1 MIGSW
6 VAVYH
11 AFSSNEHKI
20 ESILFIC
27 LGLALILHSENRS
40 LQFSVVKRESMI
52 SWVHLAGVVATVALL
67 LVISWWSG
75 RRVKDARTFIT
86 GGNSGSWMVCGAM
99 LGTLAGGQ
107 STIGTAQL
115 AFCYGLSAWWF
126 TIGAGLGALVL
137 GLLYAGPLRR
147 SGCTT
152 LLEVV
157 SREYGRK
164 AETVGSILFLIGIF
178 ISIMSQVL
186 SSSAMIGSLFGMS
199 TVWASILG
207 AVLIML
213 MVLFGGIRSAGM
225 GGIVKLV
232 LLYLCSLAAGIVVWR
247 FAGGLSGLRDG
258 VDAVYQSPSL
268 VQFNG
273 LTDVE
278 SIHHRYGSPFARGI
292 FKDLGGCLSLIL
304 GVVCT
309 QSYAQCIWSAASTP
323 KARNGAMLCA
333 LFMPIIGAACTLVG
347 IYMRG
352 HYVTA
357 DELKALQTA
366 GETLPA
372 GLGVIENSAQAF
384 PAFILKHLPAWLGGL
399 MLGTMLI
406 NILGCGSGLSL
417 GAATILVR
425 DVYGNFKRRM
435 GMTSSPLSQ
444 LSQTRLS
451 IVAIL
456 TAAVIA
462 TLLFRSTFIN
472 DLGFLSLGLR
482 AVAILFPMCLA
493 LWMPGRFSPN
503 RVLLSM
509 PVGVASLL
517 LANFVSLPGDAVYY
531 GLGASL
537 VILLADKP
545 FSKASNQ

>member
-1 MIGSW
+1 
-6 VAVYH
+6 
-11 AFSSNEHKI
+11 
-20 ESILFIC
+20 
-27 LGLALILHSENRS
+27 
-40 LQFSVVKRESMI
+40 MI
-52 SWVHLAGVVATVALL
+52 SWIHLLGVVATVALL
-67 LVISWWSG
+67 LAISWWSG

-86 GGNSGSWMVCGAM
+86 GGNSGSWMVCGAL

-137 GLLYAGPLRR
+137 GLFYAGPLRR
-147 SGCTT
+147 SGCST

-186 SSSAMIGSLFGMS
+186 SSSAMIGSLFGIP
-199 TVWASILG
+199 TLWASILG

-213 MVLFGGIRSAGM
+213 MVLFGGIRSAGV

-232 LLYLCSLAAGIVVWR
+232 LLYLCSLVAGVVVWHI
-247 FAGGLSGLRDG
+247 AGGLTGLRDG

-268 VQFNG
+268 AQFNG

-278 SIHHRYGSPFARGI
+278 SIHHRYGSPFARGV

-309 QSYAQCIWSAASTP
+309 QSYAQCIWSAATTP
-323 KARNGAMLCA
+323 KARRGALLCS

-357 DELKALQTA
+357 DELKALQAA
-366 GETLPA
+366 GEALPA
-372 GLGVIENSAQAF
+372 GLGVIENSSQAF

-425 DVYGNFKRRM
+425 DVYGNVKRRM
-435 GMTSSPLSQ
+435 GLTASPLSQ

-451 IVAIL
+451 IVGIL
-456 TAAVIA
+456 VAAVIA
-462 TLLFRSTFIN
+462 TS
-472 DLGFLSLGLR
+472 
-482 AVAILFPMCLA
+482 LFPATYC
-493 LWMPGRFSPN
+493 
-503 RVLLSM
+503 
-509 PVGVASLL
+509 AST
-517 LANFVSLPGDAVYY
+517 LP
-531 GLGASL
+531 
-537 VILLADKP
+537 
-545 FSKASNQ
+545 

>member
-1 MIGSW
+1 MVSAIHLIG
-6 VAVYH
+6 VV
-11 AFSSNEHKI
+11 
-20 ESILFIC
+20 LTVG
-27 LGLALILHSENRS
+27 LLLAL
-40 LQFSVVKRESMI
+40 
-52 SWVHLAGVVATVALL
+52 SWL
-67 LVISWWSG
+67 SG
-75 RRVKDARTFIT
+75 RKVKDAHSFTT
-86 GGNSGSWMVCGAM
+86 GGKNGSLLVCGAM

-137 GLLYAGPLRR
+137 GVVYAGPLRR

-164 AETVGSILFLIGIF
+164 AETVGSLLFLIGIF

-186 SSSAMIGSLFGMS
+186 SSSAMIGSLFGIS
-199 TVWASILG
+199 SIWSSFIG

-213 MVLFGGIRSAGM
+213 LVLFGGIRSAGV
-225 GGIVKLV
+225 GGIAKLI
-232 LLYLCSLAAGIVVWR
+232 LLYLCSVVAGIVVWR
-247 FAGGLSGLRDG
+247 IAGGIAGLSDG
-258 VDAVYQSPSL
+258 VDSVYHSPTL
-268 VQFNG
+268 AQFNG
-273 LTDVE
+273 LTDAE

-292 FKDLGGCLSLIL
+292 FKDMGGCLSLVL

-323 KARNGAMLCA
+323 KARRGSLLCA
-333 LFMPIIGAACTLVG
+333 FFMPIIGAACTLVG

-357 DELKALQTA
+357 DELKAL
-366 GETLPA
+366 PV

-384 PAFILKHLPAWLGGL
+384 PAFILAHLPAWLGGL

-435 GMTSSPLSQ
+435 GMKASPLSQ
-444 LSQTRLS
+444 LAQTRLS
-451 IVAIL
+451 ITGIL
-456 TAAVIA
+456 AMAFLGAV
-462 TLLFRSTFIN
+462 TFRGTFIN

-482 AVAILFPMCLA
+482 AVAILFPLCFA
-493 LWMPGRFSPN
+493 LWLPGRFKAN

-509 PVGVASLL
+509 PIGVAALL
-517 LANFVSLPGDAVYY
+517 LANFTSLPGDAVYY
-531 GLGASL
+531 GLAASL
-537 VILLADKP
+537 LTVLFP
-545 FSKASNQ
+545 SSNNRNN

>member
-1 MIGSW
+1 
-6 VAVYH
+6 
-11 AFSSNEHKI
+11 
-20 ESILFIC
+20 
-27 LGLALILHSENRS
+27 
-40 LQFSVVKRESMI
+40 MI
-52 SWVHLAGVVATVALL
+52 SWIHLLGVVATVALL
-67 LVISWWSG
+67 LAISWWSG

-86 GGNSGSWMVCGAM
+86 GGNSGSWMVCGAL

-137 GLLYAGPLRR
+137 GLFYAGPLRR
-147 SGCTT
+147 SGCST

-186 SSSAMIGSLFGMS
+186 SSSAMIGSLFGIP
-199 TVWASILG
+199 TLWASILG

-213 MVLFGGIRSAGM
+213 MVLFGGIRSAGV

-232 LLYLCSLAAGIVVWR
+232 LLYLCSLVAGIVVWHV
-247 FAGGLSGLRDG
+247 AGGLSGLRDG

-268 VQFNG
+268 AQFNG

-278 SIHHRYGSPFARGI
+278 SIHHRYGSPFARGV

-309 QSYAQCIWSAASTP
+309 QSYAQCIWSAATTP
-323 KARNGAMLCA
+323 KARRGALLCS

-357 DELKALQTA
+357 DELTALQAA
-366 GETLPA
+366 GEALPA
-372 GLGVIENSAQAF
+372 GLGVIENSSQAF

-425 DVYGNFKRRM
+425 DVYGNVKRRM
-435 GMTSSPLSQ
+435 GLTASPLSQ

-451 IVAIL
+451 IVGIL
-456 TAAVIA
+456 VAAVIA
-462 TLLFRSTFIN
+462 TSLFHSTFIN

-482 AVAILFPMCLA
+482 AVAILFPLCFA
-493 LWMPGRFSPN
+493 LWWPGRIKPG
-503 RVLLSM
+503 RMVLSM
-509 PVGVASLL
+509 PVGVAAML
-517 LANFVSLPGDAVYY
+517 LANFTSLPGDAVYY

-537 VILLADKP
+537 LILLASRP
-545 FSKASNQ
+545 RH

>member
-1 MIGSW
+1 MVSTIHLIG
-6 VAVYH
+6 V
-11 AFSSNEHKI
+11 
-20 ESILFIC
+20 ILTVG
-27 LGLALILHSENRS
+27 LLLAL
-40 LQFSVVKRESMI
+40 
-52 SWVHLAGVVATVALL
+52 SWL
-67 LVISWWSG
+67 SG
-75 RRVKDARTFIT
+75 RKVKDAHSFTT
-86 GGNSGSWMVCGAM
+86 GGTSGSWMVCGAM

-137 GLLYAGPLRR
+137 GLLYAKPLRN
-147 SGCTT
+147 SGCST

-157 SREYGRK
+157 SREYGHK
-164 AETVGSILFLIGIF
+164 AETVGSLLFLIGIF

-186 SSSAMIGSLFGMS
+186 SSSAMIGSLFGIS
-199 TVWASILG
+199 TVWASLAG

-213 MVLFGGIRSAGM
+213 LVLFGGIRSAGV

-232 LLYLCSLAAGIVVWR
+232 LLYLCSVVAGIVVWHI
-247 FAGGLSGLRDG
+247 AGGVSGLSDG
-258 VDAVYQSPSL
+258 VDSVYHSPTL
-268 VQFNG
+268 AQFNG
-273 LTDVE
+273 LTDAE
-278 SIHHRYGSPFARGI
+278 SVHHRYGSPFARGI
-292 FKDLGGCLSLIL
+292 FKDLGGCLSLVL

-323 KARNGAMLCA
+323 KARRGALLCA
-333 LFMPIIGAACTLVG
+333 FFMPIIGAACTLVG

-357 DELKALQTA
+357 DELKALQAA

-384 PAFILKHLPAWLGGL
+384 PAFVLKYLPAWLGGL

-451 IVAIL
+451 IAGILLAAFVA
-456 TAAVIA
+456 A
-462 TLLFRSTFIN
+462 TTFSGTFIN

-482 AVAILFPMCLA
+482 AVAILFPLCFA
-493 LWMPGRFSPN
+493 LWKPGRFKPS

-509 PVGVASLL
+509 PIGVAALL
-517 LANFVSLPGDAVYY
+517 LANFASLPGDAVYY
-531 GLGASL
+531 GLAASL
-537 VILLADKP
+537 LTILAGRK
-545 FSKASNQ
+545 

>member
-1 MIGSW
+1 MVSIVHIIG
-6 VAVYH
+6 V
-11 AFSSNEHKI
+11 
-20 ESILFIC
+20 L
-27 LGLALILHSENRS
+27 L
-40 LQFSVVKRESMI
+40 
-52 SWVHLAGVVATVALL
+52 TVGLL
-67 LVISWWSG
+67 LAVSWLSAL
-75 RRVKDARTFIT
+75 RVKDAHSFTT
-86 GGNSGSWMVCGAM
+86 GGTSGSWMVCGAM

-137 GLLYAGPLRR
+137 GLFYAGPLRR

-164 AETVGSILFLIGIF
+164 AETVGSLLFLIGIF

-199 TVWASILG
+199 TVWASVTG

-213 MVLFGGIRSAGM
+213 MVLFGGIRSAGA

-232 LLYLCSLAAGIVVWR
+232 LLYLCSLAAGIVVWHV
-247 FAGGLSGLRDG
+247 AGGLSGLRDG
-258 VDAVYQSPSL
+258 LDAAYRSPAL
-268 VQFNG
+268 AQFNG
-273 LTDVE
+273 LSDIE
-278 SIHHRYGSPFARGI
+278 SIHHRYGSPFARGV
-292 FKDLGGCLSLIL
+292 FKDLGGCLSLVL

-309 QSYAQCIWSAASTP
+309 QSYAQCIWSAADTR
-323 KARNGAMLCA
+323 KARRGSMLCA

-357 DELKALQTA
+357 DELKAMQAA

-384 PAFILKHLPAWLGGL
+384 PAFILHHLPAWLGGL
-399 MLGTMLI
+399 MLGTMLV

-435 GMTSSPLSQ
+435 GMTASPLSP

-451 IVAIL
+451 IVGIL
-456 TAAVIA
+456 TLAVLA
-462 TLLFRSTFIN
+462 TLLFHSAFIN

-482 AVAILFPMCLA
+482 AVAIMFPLCFA
-493 LWMPGRFSPN
+493 LWCPGRFKPS

-509 PVGVASLL
+509 PVGVGAMLV
-517 LANFVSLPGDAVYY
+517 ANALSLPGDAVYY

-537 VILLADKP
+537 LTILVPTRNNRTHHVSTAP
-545 FSKASNQ
+545 R